1 MTNPPIWVEEKE
13 NNMVCTNPMVMQ
25 VQKMK
30 GAKGNYIGFQ
40 ELSRQVKGMKRE
52 LEVLNP
58 QLNALDESFKT
69 LSNFSLKFTHGA
81 TIAFQLLQ

>member
-1 MTNPPIWVEEKE
+1 MTTPPIWVEETE

-25 VQKMK
+25 VQTMK
-30 GAKGNYIGFQ
+30 GGKGNYIGFQ

-58 QLNALDESFKT
+58 QLNALDESLKT
-69 LSNFSLKFTHGA
+69 LSNFSLKVTHGA
-81 TIAFQLLQ
+81 TTTLQLLQ